1 MTYEEVWVKIS
12 ETQQEIAQLELTQ
25 ALEEQKIENAR
36 QELRE
41 LGYEATS
48 EDVQAQLPTIED
60 QIKQCEQRAAELIS
74 YIEAQES
81 EALKLV
87 L

>member
-1 MTYEEVWVKIS
+1 MTYGEVWAKIS
-12 ETQQEIAQLELTQ
+12 EVQQEIAQLELAQ
-25 ALEEQKIENAR
+25 ALEEQKLESAR
-36 QELRE
+36 QELRD

-60 QIKQCEQRAAELIS
+60 QIKQCEQRASELTS
-74 YIEAQES
+74 YIESLES